1 MLYEKLISDN
11 LACKKEVVSA
21 RFAKYTY
28 EDLHNKVMEF
38 QKILE
43 SHGISKGQYAMIR
56 NSNTIHTI
64 IAILTCIHIQVCFVI
79 VPEDSTGSQI
89 DYINQEVAPRV
100 FLEPPL
106 VENDGITDFHFREY
120 GTQKNLVYVIYTSGS
135 TGKPKG
141 VMAPESHVEFCI
153 EAINERLKNG
163 PEDRILCCL
172 PLSFDYGLYQLFMAL
187 EYQSTLVIPEK
198 CTLSEIPGMLV
209 REEITAFPAM
219 PAQLSGLLHSK
230 MLERIKPANLRYITS
245 TGDNFP
251 VEMIR
256 HLMKVLPDICIIPMY
271 GQTECKR
278 VSIMPE
284 GHIDKILA
292 GSCGLPLAGTRV
304 WLEDP
309 DENGVGE
316 LIVSGLNV
324 MRGYLNAEEVTA
336 KYYFDHES
344 FGRCLRTGDLFS
356 IDEEGFLYFVSRKK
370 RILKVS
376 GYRIGC
382 LELEELFGG
391 ALADHSIKELR
402 IVGVPDPF
410 YGEKIMLCIA
420 TEESAETIKAAASRV
435 NEAQDSHHRVSKI
448 YLTENEFP
456 KNVNGKI
463 DDKHMIEEASI
474 HGTITI

>member
-1 MLYEKLISDN
+1 MLYKKLISDN
-11 LACKKEVVSA
+11 LACKKQAVSA
-21 RFAKYTY
+21 RSGKYTY
-28 EDLHNKVMEF
+28 EDLHNKAMEF

-43 SHGISKGQYAMIR
+43 SHGVSKGQYAMIR

-64 IAILTCIHIQVCFVI
+64 TAILTCIHMQVCFVI
-79 VPEDSTGSQI
+79 IPEDSAESQL
-89 DYINQEVAPRV
+89 DYISQEVAPRV
-100 FLEPPL
+100 FLETPSE
-106 VENDGITDFHFREY
+106 ENDGITDFHFLEY
-120 GTQKNLVYVIYTSGS
+120 GTQKDLVYVIYTSGS

-141 VMAPESHVEFCI
+141 VMAPEPQVEFCI
-153 EAINERLKNG
+153 EAINGRLKNG
-163 PEDRILCCL
+163 PQDRILCCL

-198 CTLSEIPGMLV
+198 YTLSEIPGMLV
-209 REEITAFPAM
+209 KEEITAFPAM
-219 PAQLSGLLHSK
+219 PSLLGGLLYSR
-230 MLERIKPANLRYITS
+230 MLERVKLANLRYITS

-256 HLMKVLPDICIIPMY
+256 RLMKVLPDTRIVPMY

-284 GHIDKILA
+284 GHTDKIMA

-304 WLEDP
+304 WLEHP

-316 LIVSGLNV
+316 LIVSGPNV
-324 MRGYLNAEEVTA
+324 MSGYLNAKEVTA
-336 KYYFDHES
+336 EYYFDHES

-356 IDEEGFLYFVSRKK
+356 IDEEGFLYFISRKK

-382 LELEELFGG
+382 LELEELFRS
-391 ALADHSIKELR
+391 ALTDYFIKELR
-402 IVGVPDPF
+402 IVGVPDQL

-420 TEESAETIKAAASRV
+420 AGESAETIKAAVSRV

-448 YLTENEFP
+448 YLTENGFP
-456 KNVNGKI
+456 KTANGKI
-463 DDKHMIEEASI
+463 DDKHLIEEAFI
-474 HGTITI
+474 HGTITV

>member
-1 MLYEKLISDN
+1 MLYKKLITDN
-11 LACKKEVVSA
+11 LACKKEVVST
-21 RFAKYTY
+21 RLGKYTY
-28 EDLHNKVMEF
+28 KDLHNKTMEF

-43 SHGISKGQYAMIR
+43 CHGVSKGQYAMIR

-64 IAILTCIHIQVCFVI
+64 TAILTCIHMQVCFVI
-79 VPEDSTGSQI
+79 IPEDCAESQL
-89 DYINQEVAPRV
+89 DYISQEVAPRV
-100 FLEPPL
+100 FLETPS
-106 VENDGITDFHFREY
+106 EGNDGITDFHYPEY
-120 GTQKNLVYVIYTSGS
+120 GKQKNLVYVIYTSGS

-141 VMAPESHVEFCI
+141 VMAPEPQVEFCI

-163 PEDRILCCL
+163 FQDRILCCL

-198 CTLSEIPGMLV
+198 YTLSEIPGILAK
-209 REEITAFPAM
+209 EEITAFPAM
-219 PAQLSGLLHSK
+219 PFLLGGLLCSR
-230 MLERIKPANLRYITS
+230 MLERVKLVNLRYITS
-245 TGDNFP
+245 TGEDFP

-256 HLMKVLPDICIIPMY
+256 RLMEILPGTRIIPMY

-284 GHIDKILA
+284 GYTDKIMA
-292 GSCGLPLAGTRV
+292 GSCGIPLSGTRV
-304 WLEDP
+304 WLENP

-316 LIVSGLNV
+316 LVVSGPNV
-324 MRGYLNAEEVTA
+324 MSGYLNAKEVTA
-336 KYYFDHES
+336 EYYFAHES
-344 FGRCLRTGDLFS
+344 FGWCLRTGDLFS

-382 LELEELFGG
+382 LELERFFRD
-391 ALADHSIKELR
+391 ALADYFIKELR
-402 IVGVPDPF
+402 IVGLPDSL

-420 TEESAETIKAAASRV
+420 TGESAETVKAAVSKA
-435 NEAQDSHHRVSKI
+435 NEAQDRHRRVSKI

-456 KNVNGKI
+456 KTANGKI
-463 DDKHMIEEASI
+463 DDKHLIEEAFI
-474 HGTITI
+474 HGTITV